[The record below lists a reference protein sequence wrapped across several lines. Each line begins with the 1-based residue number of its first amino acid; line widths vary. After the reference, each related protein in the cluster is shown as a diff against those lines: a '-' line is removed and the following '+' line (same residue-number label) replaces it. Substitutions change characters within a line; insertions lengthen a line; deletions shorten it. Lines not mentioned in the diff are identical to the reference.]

1 MLIKYERERTL
12 TNKIRSEKV
21 EVKTDSTEI
30 QKITREYHEHAK
42 LDNLEEMDKFLVTFS
57 LSGVI

>member
-1 MLIKYERERTL
+1 MIMLLKYERERTL

-30 QKITREYHEHAK
+30 QRTTR
-42 LDNLEEMDKFLVTFS
+42 D
-57 LSGVI
+57 

>member
-1 MLIKYERERTL
+1 MLIEYERERTL

-30 QKITREYHEHAK
+30 KGPQEINMSNYTLIKWT
-42 LDNLEEMDKFLVTFS
+42 S
-57 LSGVI
+57 